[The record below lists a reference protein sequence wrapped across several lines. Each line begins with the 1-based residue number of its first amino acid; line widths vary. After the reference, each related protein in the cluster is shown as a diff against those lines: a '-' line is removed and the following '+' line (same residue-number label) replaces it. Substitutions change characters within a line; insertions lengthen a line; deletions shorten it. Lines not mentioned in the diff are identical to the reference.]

1 MIVKGTNR
9 DQTRPYNRRVVLE
22 TVRLRG
28 PMSRADISRLTDLTP
43 PAVNDITRELEKAG
57 LLRSEGRRRTA
68 RGQPPVDYII
78 NPEGGYSIGLQLDR
92 DRLVGVMLDLAG
104 DPRARTECRI
114 EDPRPDAALPSL
126 IAVSRQLITE
136 AGINAASVIGA
147 GLVLPGPFDSDD
159 PDDPMRLPGWRNTD
173 PARALMAA
181 IDLPVI
187 VVNDA
192 NAAAVGERLHG
203 AARDLATFCY
213 VFLGHGLGAGF
224 FLNGEPFEGSRGNAG
239 ELGHMVVDFSATG
252 PAQRLEH
259 HVSLHA
265 LGRWFAERGREA
277 PRPEDLADL
286 VAANDD
292 DLNGWMDAAA
302 AMLRPGLASLA
313 ALLDPQAILIGGL
326 VPTPFI
332 DVLLAR
338 LDGIASDHLQLIA
351 ATAGPDVGALGAAAL
366 PVFHHFVPGSALLT
380 KDTSAANGAGRHP
393 LAAM

>member
-28 PMSRADISRLTDLTP
+28 PLSRADISRLTDLTP

-57 LLRSEGRRRTA
+57 LLRAEGRRRTA

-92 DRLVGVMLDLAG
+92 DRLVGVVLDLAG
-104 DPRARTECRI
+104 ERRARTECRI
-114 EDPRPDAALPSL
+114 DDPRPEAALPPMIGL
-126 IAVSRQLITE
+126 SRQLIGS
-136 AGINAASVIGA
+136 AGIEMTDVIGA
-147 GLVLPGPFDSDD
+147 GLVLPGPFDADE
-159 PDDPMRLPGWRNTD
+159 PDDPLRLPGWRSTD
-173 PARALMAA
+173 PAHALMAA

-213 VFLGHGLGAGF
+213 IFLGHGLGAGL
-224 FLNGEPFEGSRGNAG
+224 FLNGAPFEGSRGNAG
-239 ELGHMVVDFSATG
+239 ELGHMVVDFAAEG
-252 PAQRLEH
+252 PARRLEH

-265 LGRWFAERGREA
+265 LGRWFADRGRPA
-277 PRPEDLADL
+277 PRPEDLAAL
-286 VAANDD
+286 VAARDA
-292 DLNGWMDAAA
+292 DLGDWLDRAAE
-302 AMLRPGLASLA
+302 MLRPALTTLA

-332 DVLLAR
+332 DALLAR
-338 LDGIASDHLQLIA
+338 LNGIGGSHLQLIA

-366 PVFHHFVPGSALLT
+366 PVFHHFVPGSAQLT
-380 KDTSAANGAGRHP
+380 KDASPSNGAGRHP
-393 LAAM
+393 LTAM

>member
-57 LLRSEGRRRTA
+57 LLRAEGRRRTA

-104 DPRARTECRI
+104 ERRARAECRI
-114 EDPRPDAALPSL
+114 DDPRPDAALPSL
-126 IAVSRQLITE
+126 IAVSRRLIGD
-136 AGINAASVIGA
+136 AGIDSSSVIGA
-147 GLVLPGPFDSDD
+147 GLVLPGPFDAGE
-159 PDDPMRLPGWRNTD
+159 PDDPLRLPGWRSTD
-173 PARALMAA
+173 PANALMAA

-224 FLNGEPFEGSRGNAG
+224 FLNGVPFEGSRGNAG
-239 ELGHMVVDFSATG
+239 ELGHMVVDLSAEG
-252 PAQRLEH
+252 PARRLEH

-265 LGRWFAERGREA
+265 LGRWFAERGRPP
-277 PRPEDLADL
+277 PRPEDLASLVESADPDL
-286 VAANDD
+286 AAWLDS
-292 DLNGWMDAAA
+292 AA
-302 AMLRPGLASLA
+302 AMLRPALTTLA

-332 DVLLAR
+332 DALLAR
-338 LDGIASDHLQLIA
+338 LDGVGGDHLQLVA

-366 PVFHHFVPGSALLT
+366 PVFHHFVPGSTQLT
-380 KDTSAANGAGRHP
+380 KDNPAQNGAGRHP
-393 LAAM
+393 LSAM

>member
-28 PMSRADISRLTDLTP
+28 PMSRADISRMTDLTP
-43 PAVNDITRELEKAG
+43 PAVNDITRELETAG
-57 LLRSEGRRRTA
+57 LLRAEGRRRTA

-104 DPRARTECRI
+104 ERRARAECRI
-114 EDPRPDAALPSL
+114 DDPRPETALPSL
-126 IAVSRQLITE
+126 IAVSRRLIDE
-136 AGINAASVIGA
+136 ARIDASSVIGA
-147 GLVLPGPFDSDD
+147 GLVLPGPFDADE
-159 PDDPMRLPGWRNTD
+159 PDDPLRLPGWRSTD
-173 PARALMAA
+173 PANALMAA

-213 VFLGHGLGAGF
+213 IFLGHGLGAGL
-224 FLNGEPFEGSRGNAG
+224 FLNGVPFEGSRGNAG
-239 ELGHMVVDFSATG
+239 ELGHMVVDLSAEG
-252 PAQRLEH
+252 PARRLEH

-265 LGRWFAERGREA
+265 LGRWFEMRGRMP
-277 PRPEDLADL
+277 PRPEDLASLVETGDPDL
-286 VAANDD
+286 AAW
-292 DLNGWMDAAA
+292 LDAAS
-302 AMLRPGLASLA
+302 AMLRPALTTLA

-332 DVLLAR
+332 DALLDR
-338 LDGIASDHLQLIA
+338 LDGASRDRLHLIA

-366 PVFHHFVPGSALLT
+366 PVFHHFVPGSTQLT
-380 KDTSAANGAGRHP
+380 KDASVSNGAGRHP
-393 LAAM
+393 LSAM